1 MSAADMRAGHCA
13 FATNSTLYIFGGKST
28 NNQTIHRFISMQV
41 ANTSNFETAQWNI
54 LNDSQSFNIV
64 NGACAIT
71 STGKAIMIGYDESSK
86 SPSPGIQ
93 VYDTNTDTW
102 IGSST
107 NGLNVS
113 DTFGNLAGMASAIAG
128 DKMIIFGGSAA
139 GTPINRT
146 TFVLDTTTSPW
157 NWTQLQ
163 ADRHTPI
170 DPLGGSMLGIERYAY
185 HVTVNST
192 TNNSCIVHAF
202 DSKRLRWVGQVGN
215 QTTPAQSVMLAG
227 SNLTEQVWMIPASL
241 NEGNTGPRKRAD
253 SGTTQMWLF
262 GTDDHGFDTQVEANS
277 TYNARSGSTATL
289 VGNQSLAIFGGNG
302 NDSNLLVYDLGK
314 NQMVSQWSAVQ
325 VPIPAQQSPQ
335 PSPSNTTSIPPST
348 NDDQNRKR
356 ILGICL
362 GTILGGMCALLFGFF
377 ILRHH
382 RQKDKAGFSATHP
395 GNTRT
400 ASSLEKSAADP
411 SNMPP
416 LNQAY
421 APPTDVGDASGAA
434 LLAAAPAIAS
444 KDRNPLSRSV
454 SATVTSSNEAVSSR
468 FTEHFGKSNQSS
480 VTPAPAIH
488 NRDDELLASHIDDT
502 HLTEPRPAFNQAA
515 TDSGDSNNTSN
526 GSSSEV
532 PPFRRSWS

>member
-28 NNQTIHRFISMQV
+28 NNQTIHRFISLQV
-41 ANTSNFETAQWNI
+41 ANTSNYENAQWNI

-71 STGKAIMIGYDESSK
+71 STGKAIMLGYDESSK

-102 IGSST
+102 IGSSS

-113 DTFGNLAGMASAIAG
+113 DTFGNLADMASAIAG

-146 TFVLDTTTSPW
+146 TFILDTTTSPW
-157 NWTQLQ
+157 NWTQLP
-163 ADRHTPI
+163 ADRHTPT

-185 HVTVNST
+185 HVTINST

-202 DSKRLRWVGQVGN
+202 DSKKLRWVGQVGN
-215 QTTPAQSVMLAG
+215 QTNPAQSVMLAG

-241 NEGNTGPRKRAD
+241 NEGNTGSRKRAD
-253 SGTTQMWLF
+253 SWNTQMLLF
-262 GTDDHGFDTQVEANS
+262 GVDEHEFDTQVEANS
-277 TYNARSGSTATL
+277 TYNPRSGSTATL

-302 NDSNLLVYDLGK
+302 NDSNLLVYDLGQ

-335 PSPSNTTSIPPST
+335 PSPSNTTNISPNT
-348 NDDQNRKR
+348 YDDQNRKR

-362 GTILGGMCALLFGFF
+362 GTILGGICVLLFGFF

-382 RQKDKAGFSATHP
+382 RQKDKTAFSATHP

-416 LNQAY
+416 LNQAN
-421 APPTDVGDASGAA
+421 APPTDAGDASGAA
-434 LLAAAPAIAS
+434 LLAAAPAIAG
-444 KDRNPLSRSV
+444 KDRSPLSRSV
-454 SATVTSSNEAVSSR
+454 SATVPSSNEAVSSR
-468 FTEHFGKSNQSS
+468 FTEHFGKAHQPS
-480 VTPAPAIH
+480 VTPAPAVH
-488 NRDDELLASHIDDT
+488 NRDDELVASQIDDT
-502 HLTEPRPAFNQAA
+502 HLMEPRPAFNQAA
-515 TDSGDSNNTSN
+515 TNSDDSNNTSN
-526 GSSSEV
+526 GSSEV